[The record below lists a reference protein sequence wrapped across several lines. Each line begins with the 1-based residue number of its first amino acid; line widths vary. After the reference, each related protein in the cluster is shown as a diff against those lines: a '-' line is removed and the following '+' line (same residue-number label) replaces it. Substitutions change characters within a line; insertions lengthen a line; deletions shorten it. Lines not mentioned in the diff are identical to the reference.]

1 MSYYNEFSPNCYE
14 PLPSFGVA
22 LFCII
27 MVLIL
32 PGAFIVI
39 IVVSFLLLFLPCL
52 IYMIKK
58 EMDQRR

>member
-1 MSYYNEFSPNCYE
+1 
-14 PLPSFGVA
+14 
-22 LFCII
+22 

-39 IVVSFLLLFLPCL
+39 TVISFLILFLPCL

-58 EMDQRR
+58 EMDQRREAAEIREQVVQNLPKIPFGSITL